1 MKERFHF
8 SSFRFDVVVIP
19 SAMEYYNQIQE
30 KNLRNDFCDVTAVTA
45 RITFFTA

>member
-19 SAMEYYNQIQE
+19 SALEYYNQIQE
-30 KNLRNDFCDVTAVTA
+30 KNLRKTLNYIHHCVNHF
-45 RITFFTA
+45 